1 MSDLCFPCPP
11 GGRILIV
18 DDDPGDR
25 MLLQRLLAS
34 QGYEVLERAD
44 GESAL
49 AEIERSRPDLVILD
63 VLLPGV
69 DGYTICRRL
78 KEDPRTRLIPVIMI
92 TGLDQFEARLRGVDM
107 GVDDFLVKPYR
118 FEELRARVRSLLSL
132 KRFTDEL
139 EHAEAVL
146 AGMARVVEIRDAY
159 TGDHCRRVGE
169 YAARVGEALGLAE
182 GARRRLRLGGLF
194 HDLGKIA
201 VPDAV
206 LRKPGALDPAELAQ
220 MQQHPAVGADLCRP
234 MKTLE
239 GVIPLIRHH
248 HERLDGSGYPD
259 GLRGAEIPLDVR
271 ILTVCDIYDALRT
284 ARPYKPAFPRER
296 SLRILRDEAARSWWD
311 REVVE
316 VLARLTEGEP
326 DGPGA

>member
-1 MSDLCFPCPP
+1 MSDLCFPFPP
-11 GGRILIV
+11 GGRILVV
-18 DDDPGDR
+18 DDDPAD
-25 MLLQRLLAS
+25 RLLLKRLLGS
-34 QGYEVLERAD
+34 QGYDVREVAD

-49 AEIERSRPDLVILD
+49 AELRRDPPDLVILD
-63 VLLPGV
+63 VLLPRV
-69 DGYTICRRL
+69 DGYDVCRRL
-78 KEDPRTRLIPVIMI
+78 KGDPRTRLIPVIMI
-92 TGLDQFEARLRGVDM
+92 TGLDHFEARLRGVDL

-169 YAARVGEALGLAE
+169 YAARVGEALGLDEA
-182 GARRRLRLGGLF
+182 ARKRLRLGGLF

-206 LRKPGALDPAELAQ
+206 LRKPAALDPGELAE
-220 MQQHPAVGADLCRP
+220 LCRP
-234 MKTLE
+234 MKSLE

-259 GLRGAEIPLDVR
+259 GLRGAEIPVEVR

-316 VLARLTEGEP
+316 ALARLTEGEP
-326 DGPGA
+326 EGPSA

>member
-1 MSDLCFPCPP
+1 MSDLCFPFPP
-11 GGRILIV
+11 GGRILVV
-18 DDDPGDR
+18 DDDPADR
-25 MLLQRLLAS
+25 MLLKRLLGS
-34 QGYEVLERAD
+34 QGYDVREVAD

-49 AEIERSRPDLVILD
+49 AELRRDPPDLVILD
-63 VLLPGV
+63 ILLPGV
-69 DGYTICRRL
+69 DGYDICRHL
-78 KEDPRTRLIPVIMI
+78 KGDPRTRLIPVIMI
-92 TGLDQFEARLRGVDM
+92 TGLDHFEARLRGVDL

-169 YAARVGEALGLAE
+169 YAARVGEALGLDEA
-182 GARRRLRLGGLF
+182 ARKRLRLGGLF

-206 LRKPGALDPAELAQ
+206 LRKPAALDPGELAE
-220 MQQHPAVGADLCRP
+220 MRRHPLVGAELCRP
-234 MKTLE
+234 MKSLE

-259 GLRGAEIPLDVR
+259 GLRGAEITVEVR

-326 DGPGA
+326 EGPSA

>member
-1 MSDLCFPCPP
+1 MSDLCFPFPP
-11 GGRILIV
+11 GGRILVV
-18 DDDPGDR
+18 DDDAADR
-25 MLLQRLLAS
+25 MLLKRLLGG
-34 QGYEVLERAD
+34 QGYDVREVAD
-44 GESAL
+44 GEAAL
-49 AEIERSRPDLVILD
+49 GEVERNPPDLVILD

-69 DGYTICRRL
+69 DGYDICRRL
-78 KEDPRTRLIPVIMI
+78 KSDPRTRLIPVIMI
-92 TGLDQFEARLRGVDM
+92 TGLDHFEARLRGVDL

-118 FEELRARVRSLLSL
+118 FEELRARLRSLLSL

-169 YAARVGEALGLAE
+169 YGARVGEALGLDE
-182 GARRRLRLGGLF
+182 SARKRLRLGGLF

-206 LRKPGALDPAELAQ
+206 LRKPGALDDRELAE
-220 MQQHPAVGADLCRP
+220 MRRHPTVGADLCRP
-234 MKTLE
+234 MKSLE
-239 GVIPLIRHH
+239 GVIRLIRHH

-259 GLRGAEIPLDVR
+259 GLRGAEIPLEVR
-271 ILTVCDIYDALRT
+271 ILTVCGIYDALRT
-284 ARPYKPAFPRER
+284 ERPYKPALPRER
-296 SLRILRDEAARSWWD
+296 SLKILRDEAARAWWD

-316 VLARLTEGEP
+316 ALARLTQEER
-326 DGPGA
+326 DGG

>member
-1 MSDLCFPCPP
+1 MSDLCFPFASS
-11 GGRILIV
+11 GRILVV
-18 DDDPGDR
+18 DDDPADR
-25 MLLQRLLAS
+25 MLLRRLLGA
-34 QGYEVLERAD
+34 QGYDVREVAD

-49 AEIERSRPDLVILD
+49 AEVERNPPDLVVLD
-63 VLLPGV
+63 ILLPGV
-69 DGYTICRRL
+69 DGYDICRRL
-78 KEDPRTRLIPVIMI
+78 KSDPRTRLIPVIMI
-92 TGLDQFEARLRGVDM
+92 TGLDHFEARLRGVDL

-169 YAARVGEALGLAE
+169 YSARVGEAFGLDEA
-182 GARRRLRLGGLF
+182 ARKRLRLGGLF

-206 LRKPGALDPAELAQ
+206 LRKPGALDDRELAE
-220 MQQHPAVGADLCRP
+220 MRRHPMVGADLCRP
-234 MKTLE
+234 MKSLE

-259 GLRGAEIPLDVR
+259 GLRGQEIPLEVR

-284 ARPYKPAFPRER
+284 ERPYKPAFPRER
-296 SLRILRDEAARSWWD
+296 SLRILRDEAARAWWD

-316 VLARLTEGEP
+316 TLARLTEGEP
-326 DGPGA
+326 DGP